1 MSQKEALFIEAVA
14 RIQSAAAYARL
25 CVQKH
30 GADALET
37 KIAAAR
43 ALRFIAI
50 YRQAR
55 ADS

>member
-1 MSQKEALFIEAVA
+1 MSQRETLFIEAEA

-25 CVQKH
+25 CAQKH

-43 ALRFIAI
+43 TLRFIAI
-50 YRQAR
+50 YRQVR
-55 ADS
+55 AA